1 MRKVVVLLVFCSILF
16 LISGCSVKKME
27 KLTDAEKFANE
38 YSISEN
44 NLFHYIDVDGI
55 LDLFHNQSG
64 IVFLGNSD
72 SEWSVIG
79 AEILNRVAKEKNID
93 KVYYFNPENIKYK
106 KDKKYNE
113 VIKLFD
119 INEDTS
125 LPVVY
130 VICNGKILDQEGYLV
145 HADSVINQETIEQLE
160 NKYLDL
166 ISQCM

>member
-1 MRKVVVLLVFCSILF
+1 MKKVAVLIVFCSISF

-27 KLTDAEKFANE
+27 KLTDAQKFANE

-44 NLFHYIDVDGI
+44 NPFHYADVEDI
-55 LDLFHNQSG
+55 LELFHNQSG

-79 AEILNRVAKEKNID
+79 AKVLNRVAKEKNID
-93 KVYYFNPENIKYK
+93 KVYYFNPENVNYK
-106 KDKKYNE
+106 RDKKYDE

-119 INEDTS
+119 INENTF

-130 VICNGKILDQEGYLV
+130 VIANGKILDQVSYLV
-145 HADSVINQETIEQLE
+145 HDDSAVNQETTEQLE

-166 ISQCM
+166 ISECI